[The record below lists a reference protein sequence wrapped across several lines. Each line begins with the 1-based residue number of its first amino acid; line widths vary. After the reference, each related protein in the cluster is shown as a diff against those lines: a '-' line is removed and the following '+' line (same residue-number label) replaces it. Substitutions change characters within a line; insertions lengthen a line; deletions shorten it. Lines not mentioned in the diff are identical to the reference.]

1 MAVSAASGCE
11 VATIAFW
18 AWTVDRPAKWK
29 LLIAWVALL
38 IVVRRVGSHA
48 GKSRA
53 R

>member
-29 LLIAWVALL
+29 LLIAGLL
-38 IVVRRVGSHA
+38 SCRCLAA
-48 GKSRA
+48 GAKKPG
-53 R
+53 